1 MVTWPRLQY
10 NFVGDIMG
18 RNYDVI
24 NFISNTFVLRRP
36 GVAIITMF
44 IKMIFKIPEKLKELE
59 IMH

>member
-1 MVTWPRLQY
+1 
-10 NFVGDIMG
+10 MG

-36 GVAIITMF
+36 GVAIFADIINIITMF
-44 IKMIFKIPEKLKELE
+44 IKMIFNIPEKLKELE

>member
-1 MVTWPRLQY
+1 
-10 NFVGDIMG
+10 MG